1 MEEIVS
7 YFEKLE
13 KRLSA
18 LEAAEAKEA
27 EQEELIEALKRRVLE
42 LQTLTTALSA
52 RNIQLENRLSA
63 LETQTQQLQ
72 ESVETQT
79 QQLQESVKAQMQ
91 QLSVCPP
98 AEPEEDS
105 DEIKLDEETGL
116 PELEVE
122 FVDEPEEETTEETKE
137 AYIEKE
143 LKVIEIPQENA
154 IEEVP
159 MSNVSFEEH
168 ADAMAVAAVSSKA
181 EVAIDKA
188 PQTQVAEIQ
197 ESAPVEVVSSVVPKV
212 EDIRKGI
219 TMGDRFLFQR
229 ELFGNNGELMNKTID
244 ALNKLDSLEEAM
256 AYTRQKFPNW
266 NKESNA
272 YELFTNLL
280 KRRW

>member
-1 MEEIVS
+1 MEEIIS

-18 LEAAEAKEA
+18 LESSEAKEA
-27 EQEELIEALKRRVLE
+27 AQEELIEALKRRVVE

-52 RNIQLENRLSA
+52 RNIQIENRLSA
-63 LETQTQQLQ
+63 LEAQNQQLQ
-72 ESVETQT
+72 ASVAE
-79 QQLQESVKAQMQ
+79 QMQ
-91 QLSVCPP
+91 QLTVCPP
-98 AEPEEDS
+98 AAHEDS

-122 FVDEPEEETTEETKE
+122 FVEEPEEEVKE

-143 LKVIEIPQENA
+143 MKVADIPAEKEQEEA
-154 IEEVP
+154 PQI
-159 MSNVSFEEH
+159 NVAPAE
-168 ADAMAVAAVSSKA
+168 KA
-181 EVAIDKA
+181 EVQEAAPIEKAEMQEAAPAEAIG
-188 PQTQVAEIQ
+188 
-197 ESAPVEVVSSVVPKV
+197 SVVPKV

-244 ALNKLDSLEEAM
+244 ALNKLGSFEEAM
-256 AYTRQKFPNW
+256 AYTQQKFPNW

>member
-18 LEAAEAKEA
+18 LETAEAKEA
-27 EQEELIEALKRRVLE
+27 AQEELIEVLKRRVVE

-63 LETQTQQLQ
+63 LEAQYKQLQ
-72 ESVETQT
+72 ASVTEQV
-79 QQLQESVKAQMQ
+79 QQME
-91 QLSVCPP
+91 CP
-98 AEPEEDS
+98 AVAPEEDA

-122 FVDEPEEETTEETKE
+122 FVEEPEEEVKE

-143 LKVIEIPQENA
+143 LKVVDIPAEKVQDEA
-154 IEEVP
+154 PQI
-159 MSNVSFEEH
+159 
-168 ADAMAVAAVSSKA
+168 DVAPAEKA
-181 EVAIDKA
+181 EVQEAVSIEKAEVQEAA
-188 PQTQVAEIQ
+188 PQEAIG
-197 ESAPVEVVSSVVPKV
+197 SVVPKV

-244 ALNKLDSLEEAM
+244 ALNKLGSLEEAM
-256 AYTRQKFPNW
+256 AYTQQKFPNW

>member
-1 MEEIVS
+1 MEEIIS

-18 LEAAEAKEA
+18 LESSEAKEA
-27 EQEELIEALKRRVLE
+27 AQEELIEALKRRVVE

-52 RNIQLENRLSA
+52 RNIQIENRLSA
-63 LETQTQQLQ
+63 LEAQNQQLQ
-72 ESVETQT
+72 ASITEQV
-79 QQLQESVKAQMQ
+79 QQME
-91 QLSVCPP
+91 CP
-98 AEPEEDS
+98 AVAPEEDA

-122 FVDEPEEETTEETKE
+122 FVEEPEEEVKE

-143 LKVIEIPQENA
+143 MKVADIPAEKEQEEA
-154 IEEVP
+154 PLI
-159 MSNVSFEEH
+159 NVAPAE
-168 ADAMAVAAVSSKA
+168 KA
-181 EVAIDKA
+181 EVQEAAPIEKAEVQEAAPAEAIG
-188 PQTQVAEIQ
+188 
-197 ESAPVEVVSSVVPKV
+197 SLVPKV

-244 ALNKLDSLEEAM
+244 ALNKLGSFEEAM
-256 AYTRQKFPNW
+256 AYTQQKFPNW

>member
-1 MEEIVS
+1 MEEIIS

-18 LEAAEAKEA
+18 LESSEAKEA
-27 EQEELIEALKRRVLE
+27 AQEELIEALKRRVVE

-52 RNIQLENRLSA
+52 RNIQIENRLSA
-63 LETQTQQLQ
+63 LEAQNQQLQ
-72 ESVETQT
+72 ASITEQV
-79 QQLQESVKAQMQ
+79 QQME
-91 QLSVCPP
+91 CP
-98 AEPEEDS
+98 AVAPEEDA

-122 FVDEPEEETTEETKE
+122 FVEEPEEEVKE

-143 LKVIEIPQENA
+143 MKVADIPAKKEQEEA
-154 IEEVP
+154 PQI
-159 MSNVSFEEH
+159 NVAPAE
-168 ADAMAVAAVSSKA
+168 KA
-181 EVAIDKA
+181 EVQEAAPAEAIG
-188 PQTQVAEIQ
+188 
-197 ESAPVEVVSSVVPKV
+197 SLVPKV

-219 TMGDRFLFQR
+219 TMGDRCLFQR

-244 ALNKLDSLEEAM
+244 ALNKLGSLEEAM
-256 AYTRQKFPNW
+256 AYTQQKFPNW
-266 NKESNA
+266 KKESNA

>member
-1 MEEIVS
+1 MEEIIS

-18 LEAAEAKEA
+18 LESSEAKEA
-27 EQEELIEALKRRVLE
+27 AQEELIEALKRRVVE

-52 RNIQLENRLSA
+52 RNIQIENRLSA
-63 LETQTQQLQ
+63 LEAQNQQLQ
-72 ESVETQT
+72 ASITEQV
-79 QQLQESVKAQMQ
+79 QQME
-91 QLSVCPP
+91 CP
-98 AEPEEDS
+98 AVAPEEDA

-122 FVDEPEEETTEETKE
+122 FVEEPEEEVKE

-143 LKVIEIPQENA
+143 LKVADIPAEKEQEEA
-154 IEEVP
+154 PLTEVATAATAE
-159 MSNVSFEEH
+159 VV
-168 ADAMAVAAVSSKA
+168 DIVAASA
-181 EVAIDKA
+181 EAEPVVETASPKQAVEMQEAAPAEAIG
-188 PQTQVAEIQ
+188 
-197 ESAPVEVVSSVVPKV
+197 SVVPKV

-244 ALNKLDSLEEAM
+244 ALNKLGSFEEAM
-256 AYTRQKFPNW
+256 AYTQQKFPNW

>member
-1 MEEIVS
+1 MEEIIS

-18 LEAAEAKEA
+18 LESSEAKEA
-27 EQEELIEALKRRVLE
+27 AQEELIEALKRRVVE

-52 RNIQLENRLSA
+52 RNIQIENRLSA
-63 LETQTQQLQ
+63 LEAQNQQLQ
-72 ESVETQT
+72 ASVAE
-79 QQLQESVKAQMQ
+79 QMQ
-91 QLSVCPP
+91 QLTVCPP
-98 AEPEEDS
+98 AAQDEDS
-105 DEIKLDEETGL
+105 DEIKLDEETGM

-122 FVDEPEEETTEETKE
+122 FIDEPEEETTEVF
-137 AYIEKE
+137 IEKE
-143 LKVIEIPQENA
+143 MKVADIPAEKEQEVA
-154 IEEVP
+154 PLTEV
-159 MSNVSFEEH
+159 
-168 ADAMAVAAVSSKA
+168 ATAATA
-181 EVAIDKA
+181 EVADIVAASAEAEPVVETASPKQAVDMQEAA
-188 PQTQVAEIQ
+188 PAEAIG
-197 ESAPVEVVSSVVPKV
+197 SLVPKV

-244 ALNKLDSLEEAM
+244 ALNKLGSFEEAM
-256 AYTRQKFPNW
+256 AYTQQKFPNW

>member
-27 EQEELIEALKRRVLE
+27 EQEQLIEALKRRVVE

-63 LETQTQQLQ
+63 LEAQYKQLQ
-72 ESVETQT
+72 ASVAEQVQQQT
-79 QQLQESVKAQMQ
+79 VCKAVA
-91 QLSVCPP
+91 L
-98 AEPEEDS
+98 EEDA

-122 FVDEPEEETTEETKE
+122 FVEEPEEEVKE

-143 LKVIEIPQENA
+143 LKVIDIPAEKEQEVA
-154 IEEVP
+154 PVMEVAP
-159 MSNVSFEEH
+159 AEKVIVQE
-168 ADAMAVAAVSSKA
+168 AAPKAEKA
-181 EVAIDKA
+181 EVQETAPAEAIG
-188 PQTQVAEIQ
+188 
-197 ESAPVEVVSSVVPKV
+197 SVVPKV

-244 ALNKLDSLEEAM
+244 ALNKLGSLEEAM
-256 AYTRQKFPNW
+256 AYTQQKFPNW

>member
-1 MEEIVS
+1 MEEIIS

-18 LEAAEAKEA
+18 LESSEAKEA
-27 EQEELIEALKRRVLE
+27 AQEELIEALKRRVVE

-52 RNIQLENRLSA
+52 RNIQIENRLSA
-63 LETQTQQLQ
+63 LEAQNQQLQ
-72 ESVETQT
+72 ASVAE
-79 QQLQESVKAQMQ
+79 QMQ
-91 QLSVCPP
+91 QLTVCPP
-98 AEPEEDS
+98 AAQEDS
-105 DEIKLDEETGL
+105 DEIKLDEETGM

-122 FVDEPEEETTEETKE
+122 FIDEPEEETKE
-137 AYIEKE
+137 VFIEKE
-143 LKVIEIPQENA
+143 MKVADIPAEKEQEVA
-154 IEEVP
+154 PLTEVATAATAE
-159 MSNVSFEEH
+159 VV
-168 ADAMAVAAVSSKA
+168 DIVAASPQA
-181 EVAIDKA
+181 EPVVETASPKQAVEMQEAAPAEAIG
-188 PQTQVAEIQ
+188 
-197 ESAPVEVVSSVVPKV
+197 SVVPKV

-244 ALNKLDSLEEAM
+244 ALNKLGSFEEAM
-256 AYTRQKFPNW
+256 AYTQQKFPNW

>member
-1 MEEIVS
+1 MEEIIS

-18 LEAAEAKEA
+18 LESSEAKEA
-27 EQEELIEALKRRVLE
+27 AQEELIEALKRRVVE

-52 RNIQLENRLSA
+52 RNIQIENRLSA
-63 LETQTQQLQ
+63 LEAQNQQLQ
-72 ESVETQT
+72 ASIREQV
-79 QQLQESVKAQMQ
+79 QQME
-91 QLSVCPP
+91 CP
-98 AEPEEDS
+98 AVAPEEDA

-122 FVDEPEEETTEETKE
+122 FVEETEEEVKE

-143 LKVIEIPQENA
+143 MKVADIPAEKEQEEA
-154 IEEVP
+154 PQI
-159 MSNVSFEEH
+159 NVAPAE
-168 ADAMAVAAVSSKA
+168 KA
-181 EVAIDKA
+181 EVQEAAPIEKAEMQEAAPAEAIG
-188 PQTQVAEIQ
+188 
-197 ESAPVEVVSSVVPKV
+197 SLVPKV

-244 ALNKLDSLEEAM
+244 ALNKLSSFEEAM
-256 AYTRQKFPNW
+256 AYTQQKFPNW

>member
-1 MEEIVS
+1 MEEIIS

-27 EQEELIEALKRRVLE
+27 AQEELIEALKRRVVE

-63 LETQTQQLQ
+63 LETHQQTLVTTVTDFIQQSACPSNAPAN
-72 ESVETQT
+72 ES
-79 QQLQESVKAQMQ
+79 
-91 QLSVCPP
+91 
-98 AEPEEDS
+98 EEV
-105 DEIKLDEETGL
+105 KLDEETGL

-122 FVDEPEEETTEETKE
+122 FVDAPEEETSKETTE
-137 AYIEKE
+137 ANIEKE
-143 LKVIEIPQENA
+143 LKLITIPQETS
-154 IEEVP
+154 EEEP
-159 MSNVSFEEH
+159 MKEVAFADI
-168 ADAMAVAAVSSKA
+168 ADAMEVT
-181 EVAIDKA
+181 EVAPQREITVDKA
-188 PQTQVAEIQ
+188 PQPQVEEVR

-212 EDIRKGI
+212 QELRKGI

-229 ELFGNNGELMNKTID
+229 ELFSNNGELMNKTID
-244 ALNKLDSLEEAM
+244 ALNKLGSLEEAM
-256 AYTRQKFPNW
+256 AYTQQKFPNW

>member
-1 MEEIVS
+1 MEEIIS

-18 LEAAEAKEA
+18 LEAAEAKKA
-27 EQEELIEALKRRVLE
+27 AQEELIEALKRRVVE

-63 LETQTQQLQ
+63 LETHQQTLVTTVTDFIQQSACPSNAPAN
-72 ESVETQT
+72 ESE
-79 QQLQESVKAQMQ
+79 
-91 QLSVCPP
+91 
-98 AEPEEDS
+98 
-105 DEIKLDEETGL
+105 EIKLDEETGL

-122 FVDEPEEETTEETKE
+122 FIDEPEEETTEVF
-137 AYIEKE
+137 IEKE
-143 LKVIEIPQENA
+143 MKVADIPAEKEQEVA
-154 IEEVP
+154 PLTEVATAATAE
-159 MSNVSFEEH
+159 VV
-168 ADAMAVAAVSSKA
+168 DIVAASA
-181 EVAIDKA
+181 EAEPVVETASPKQAVEMQEAAPAEAIG
-188 PQTQVAEIQ
+188 
-197 ESAPVEVVSSVVPKV
+197 SLVPKV

-244 ALNKLDSLEEAM
+244 ALNKLSSLEEAM
-256 AYTRQKFPNW
+256 AYTQQKFPNW

>member
-1 MEEIVS
+1 MEEIIS

-18 LEAAEAKEA
+18 LESSEAKEA
-27 EQEELIEALKRRVLE
+27 AQEELIEALKRRVVE

-52 RNIQLENRLSA
+52 RNIQIENRLSA
-63 LETQTQQLQ
+63 LEAQNQQLQ
-72 ESVETQT
+72 ASITEQV
-79 QQLQESVKAQMQ
+79 QQME
-91 QLSVCPP
+91 CP
-98 AEPEEDS
+98 AVAPEEDA

-122 FVDEPEEETTEETKE
+122 FVEEPEEEVKE

-143 LKVIEIPQENA
+143 LKVADIPAEKEQEEA
-154 IEEVP
+154 PQI
-159 MSNVSFEEH
+159 NVAPAE
-168 ADAMAVAAVSSKA
+168 KA
-181 EVAIDKA
+181 EVQEAAPIEKTEVQDAAPAEAIG
-188 PQTQVAEIQ
+188 
-197 ESAPVEVVSSVVPKV
+197 SVVPKV

-244 ALNKLDSLEEAM
+244 ALNKLGSFEEAM
-256 AYTRQKFPNW
+256 AYTQQKFPNW

-272 YELFTNLL
+272 YELFINLL

>member
-1 MEEIVS
+1 MEEIIS

-18 LEAAEAKEA
+18 LESSEAKEA
-27 EQEELIEALKRRVLE
+27 AQEELIEALKRRVVE

-52 RNIQLENRLSA
+52 RNIQIENRLSA
-63 LETQTQQLQ
+63 LEAQNQQLQ
-72 ESVETQT
+72 ASVAE
-79 QQLQESVKAQMQ
+79 QMQ
-91 QLSVCPP
+91 QLTVCPP
-98 AEPEEDS
+98 AAQDEDS

-122 FVDEPEEETTEETKE
+122 FIDEPEEETTEVF
-137 AYIEKE
+137 IEKE
-143 LKVIEIPQENA
+143 LKVADIPAEKEQEEA
-154 IEEVP
+154 PQI
-159 MSNVSFEEH
+159 NVAPAE
-168 ADAMAVAAVSSKA
+168 KA
-181 EVAIDKA
+181 EVQEAAPIEKAEMQEAAPAEAIG
-188 PQTQVAEIQ
+188 
-197 ESAPVEVVSSVVPKV
+197 SLVPKV

-244 ALNKLDSLEEAM
+244 ALNKLGSFEEAM
-256 AYTRQKFPNW
+256 AYTQQKFPNW